1 MRSTESKEDLISAGF
16 GKNRLVTRNQFYIE
30 REKQKMKKILLL
42 LVVIGLIGIYPLTA
56 GGKQEEPPTALEPM
70 TLNVGVLKGPSGFGA
85 IGMMEETSSLGQGVT
100 AEFQVLPSPVEMIA
114 RLSTGEIQAG
124 LLPMNT
130 AAKLYSQG
138 GGFPLAAVPGLGSLY
153 ILSRDPG
160 IKTWKDL
167 EGKMVY
173 AIGKGATPDYLLQY
187 YLKAHGVEASAVTV
201 DYSIPAPQLA
211 QMASAGKADTL
222 LLTQPFVAL
231 VQKQAPDM
239 KIALDFQEAWRTL
252 QGAAEAYPIT
262 AFVVDP
268 VWARERPEA
277 FRVLMDSYRQSIDW
291 VLAHPDE
298 AAGLIE
304 KYGILAAGPARMALP
319 DCGLAFFTALEAREE
334 VTGFLKVLMELDP
347 VSVGGK
353 LPDEGFFLVP

>member
-1 MRSTESKEDLISAGF
+1 MSPARFNDTTFYSVRQIENRTSIKERSMTK
-16 GKNRLVTRNQFYIE
+16 R
-30 REKQKMKKILLL
+30 MILLGI
-42 LVVIGLIGIYPLTA
+42 IGLMIISPLTA
-56 GGKQEEPPTALEPM
+56 GGSPEEPPAVLEPM
-70 TLNVGVLKGPSGFGA
+70 TLQVGVLKGPSGFGV
-85 IGMMEETSSLGQGVT
+85 IGMMEETSSLGQNV
-100 AEFQVLPSPVEMIA
+100 AVEYQVLPSPVEMIA
-114 RLSTGEIQAG
+114 RLSTGELQAG

-138 GGFPLAAVPGLGSLY
+138 GGFPLSAVPGLGSLY
-153 ILSRDPG
+153 ILSRDPDLRS
-160 IKTWKDL
+160 WKDL
-167 EGKMVY
+167 EGKKVF

-187 YLKAHGVEASAVTV
+187 YLKAHGVAASAVTV

-211 QMASAGKADTL
+211 QMAAAGKADTL

-239 KIALDFQEAWRTL
+239 KIALDFQETWKSL
-252 QGAAEAYPIT
+252 QGTANAYPIT

-277 FRVLMDSYRQSIDW
+277 FKALIDSYRQSIDW

-319 DCGLAFFTALEAREE
+319 DCGLVFFTALEAREE
-334 VTGFLKVLMELDP
+334 VTGFLKVLLESDP

>member
-1 MRSTESKEDLISAGF
+1 
-16 GKNRLVTRNQFYIE
+16 
-30 REKQKMKKILLL
+30 MKKILLL
-42 LVVIGLIGIYPLTA
+42 LVFIGLIGIYPLTA

-70 TLNVGVLKGPSGFGA
+70 TLQVGVLKGPSGFGA
-85 IGMMEETSSLGQGVT
+85 IGMMEDTTSLGQNV
-100 AEFQVLPSPVEMIA
+100 AVEYHVLPSPVEMIA
-114 RLSTGEIQAG
+114 RLTTGELQAG

-153 ILSRDPG
+153 ILSRDSG
-160 IKTWKDL
+160 IETWKDL
-167 EGKMVY
+167 EGRTVY
-173 AIGKGATPDYLLQY
+173 AVGKGATPDYLLQY
-187 YLKAHGVEASAVTV
+187 YLKAHGVDAAAVTV
-201 DYSIPAPQLA
+201 DFSIPAPQLA
-211 QMASAGKADTL
+211 QMAAAGKAETL

-239 KIALDFQEAWRTL
+239 KIRLDFQETWKTL
-252 QGAAEAYPIT
+252 QGSANAYPIT

-268 VWARERPEA
+268 VWAKERPGA
-277 FRVLMDSYRQSIDW
+277 FNALMDRYRQSIGW

-319 DCGLAFFTALEAREE
+319 DCGLAFFNASEAREE
-334 VTGFLKVLMELDP
+334 VTGYLKVLLESDP